1 MSELETYKI
10 TAYIMIAI
18 QGGIGLA
25 MLVGIKGIIDICSQI
40 LERMKSHEDFL
51 DFIEELKNE
60 EDEQNIIR
68 N

>member
-1 MSELETYKI
+1 MNELETYKI

-40 LERMKSHEDFL
+40 LKQMNEHQEFL
-51 DFIEELKNE
+51 DFIEELKNQN
-60 EDEQNIIR
+60 EDELD
-68 N
+68 